1 MNINI
6 VKEVINEFY
15 NNEKIIRI
23 NLKLKNNSDIHLY
36 RNFIDSISIYH
47 ESLKV
52 FYTEQR
58 YLNCTGIIRKSSQSS
73 INYYNIIDIIAITL
87 DKQSEIPENIDKQ
100 N

>member
-6 VKEVINEFY
+6 VEEAIHEFY

-23 NLKLKNNSDIHLY
+23 DLNFKNNSNIHLY
-36 RNFIDSISIYH
+36 RNFIDSISIYY

-73 INYYNIIDIIAITL
+73 INYYNIVDIIAITL
-87 DKQSEIPENIDKQ
+87 INQSEIAENIDKQ

>member
-1 MNINI
+1 MNVNI
-6 VKEVINEFY
+6 IKEVINEFY

-36 RNFIDSISIYH
+36 RNFIDSISIYY

-52 FYTEQR
+52 IYTEQR
-58 YLNCTGIIRKSSQSS
+58 YLSCTGIINKSSQSS

-87 DKQSEIPENIDKQ
+87 NERSEMLKNVDQ
-100 N
+100 